1 MWEPE
6 LLMYAESGRNMEDK
20 LQLNKQAIILLGF
33 LIVAAFEKR
42 ECESCSRIDYF
53 PFADWKMFW
62 TEYAYQ
68 GSVHF
73 VLAVWSFVVWR
84 EERNNW
90 SLIAFI
96 IILGYGANFFLRA
109 NARFFTVYGYPFGYT
124 AFAALIFMLCLT
136 IQMTN
141 GYSRSRY

>member
-1 MWEPE
+1 
-6 LLMYAESGRNMEDK
+6 LEDK
-20 LQLNKQAIILLGF
+20 LQLIKQAIILLGF

-42 ECESCSRIDYF
+42 ECDSCVKMDYF
-53 PFADWKMFW
+53 PLADWKMFW

-90 SLIAFI
+90 SLTAFI
-96 IILGYGANFFLRA
+96 IILCYGINFFLRA
-109 NARFFTVYGYPFGYT
+109 NARFFTFYGYPFGYT
-124 AFAALIFMLCLT
+124 AFAALIFMLCICL
-136 IQMTN
+136 QMMN
-141 GYSRSRY
+141 GFSRLRH